1 MQSYKQGIC
10 GSTFHCREFASKGH
24 RQIPFY
30 FLHFASCFELLI
42 SYLHCD
48 MIILLQDFFLCFCY
62 TLLSLPTGSVTDS
75 PLAYVA
81 KKKSSGTDS
90 GEENMSKKDLAL
102 HQAIDQITSAFG
114 KGAIMWLG
122 RSQGHRDV
130 PVVSTGSLDLD
141 MALGTG
147 GLPKVSICILMI

>member
-1 MQSYKQGIC
+1 MIS
-10 GSTFHCREFASKGH
+10 SFA
-24 RQIPFY
+24 
-30 FLHFASCFELLI
+30 
-42 SYLHCD
+42 
-48 MIILLQDFFLCFCY
+48 LCY
-62 TLLSLPTGSVTDS
+62 APLSLPTGSVTDS
-75 PLAYVA
+75 SLAYVA
-81 KKKSSGTDS
+81 KKKKSSGTDS

-130 PVVSTGSLDLD
+130 PVVSTGSFALD
-141 MALGTG
+141 MALGIG